1 MDRTLDFSRF
11 PRTRRVAREN
21 NRKVMK
27 AALAGLATTLMMFG
41 GVGLAAPSAQAAPCP
56 ADKSCQHWCPG
67 DVLPA
72 GRPVPWDGNVCH
84 DYYWD
89 YYGVHD
95 INTGANYNWRDMPW
109 H

>member
-1 MDRTLDFSRF
+1 MSQTRRISRF
-11 PRTRRVAREN
+11 RRTRAAGERN
-21 NRKVMK
+21 NATGMK
-27 AALAGLATTLMMFG
+27 AAIAGLATALLMFG
-41 GVGLAAPSAQAAPCP
+41 GSGLAAPSAQAAPCP
-56 ADKSCQHWCPG
+56 AGKSCQHWCPG

-95 INTGANYNWRDMPW
+95 IGDGKLYTWRDMPW
-109 H
+109 N

>member
-1 MDRTLDFSRF
+1 MDSTPTLSRF
-11 PRTRRVAREN
+11 PRTSRVATEN
-21 NRKVMK
+21 NRKAMK
-27 AALAGLATTLMMFG
+27 AALAALATTLMMFG
-41 GVGLAAPSAQAAPCP
+41 GAGLAAPSAQAAPCP
-56 ADKSCQHWCPG
+56 AGKSCMHWCPG

-72 GRPVPWDGNVCH
+72 GRPVPWDGNICH

-95 INTGANYNWRDMPW
+95 IGDGANYNWRDMPW

>member
-1 MDRTLDFSRF
+1 MNPTGRFSRF
-11 PRTRRVAREN
+11 RRTPAPTTRN
-21 NRKVMK
+21 NPVGMK
-27 AALAGLATTLMMFG
+27 AMIAGLATASFMLG
-41 GVGLAAPSAQAAPCP
+41 GAGLAAPSAQAAPCP
-56 ADKSCQHWCPG
+56 AGKSCQHWCPG

-95 INTGANYNWRDMPW
+95 IGDGANYSWRDMPW

>member
-1 MDRTLDFSRF
+1 MSQARQFCRFRRT
-11 PRTRRVAREN
+11 PAAVEGN
-21 NRKVMK
+21 NPLGMR
-27 AALAGLATTLMMFG
+27 ATIAGLATALLMLG
-41 GVGLAAPSAQAAPCP
+41 GAGLAAPSAHAAPCP
-56 ADKSCQHWCPG
+56 PGKSCQHWCPG

-72 GRPVPWDGNVCH
+72 GRPVPWDGNICH

-95 INTGANYNWRDMPW
+95 IGDGANYSWRDMPW

>member
-1 MDRTLDFSRF
+1 MNPTGYFSRF
-11 PRTRRVAREN
+11 RRTRAAGEGN
-21 NRKVMK
+21 NPLGMR
-27 AALAGLATTLMMFG
+27 AAIAGLATALLMFG
-41 GVGLAAPSAQAAPCP
+41 GAGLAAPSAQAGPCP
-56 ADKSCQHWCPG
+56 AGKSCQHWCPG

-95 INTGANYNWRDMPW
+95 IGDGANYSWRDMPW
-109 H
+109 R

>member
-1 MDRTLDFSRF
+1 MAKPQQC
-11 PRTRRVAREN
+11 PRL
-21 NRKVMK
+21 MK
-27 AALAGLATTLMMFG
+27 AALVALATSAMC
-41 GVGLAAPSAQAAPCP
+41 GLAAPSAQAAPCP
-56 ADKSCQHWCPG
+56 AEHSCQRWCAG
-67 DVLPA
+67 DVNPA

-95 INTGANYNWRDMPW
+95 IGNGASYSWRDMPW

>member
-1 MDRTLDFSRF
+1 MNRTPRFPHF
-11 PRTRRVAREN
+11 PRTSPGQEEN
-21 NRKVMK
+21 NSRFMK
-27 AALAGLATTLMMFG
+27 AAIVGIATTVLMWG
-41 GVGLAAPSAQAAPCP
+41 GLGLAAPSAQAAPCP
-56 ADKSCQHWCPG
+56 AGKSCQHWCPG

-95 INTGANYNWRDMPW
+95 IGTGAFYSWRDMPW
-109 H
+109 G